1 MRKESNTF
9 WMRGRKKNTDEG
21 PAKKTLYTLKL
32 DPEQLEKLEAVC
44 DKRLFG
50 WYHVDH
56 SLFAFKAPIEGV
68 NVVAYKSGKV
78 VIQGK
83 GTEAFV
89 QNVVEMEVTGE
100 PRMGYDE
107 VHHPEWFEPH
117 AGVDEAG
124 KGDFFG
130 PLVSC
135 CVIADGDM
143 VRHWQEE
150 GVKDSKSLTDGSI
163 LGLEKIILKTRG
175 VVVKKTLAS
184 MPRYNDLM
192 SRPQA
197 NLNKLLAWFHAKSIA
212 AALEKRT
219 VEWGLLDQFSKAPLT
234 QQQLSKDGVEFNLK
248 MRTKAE
254 SDPVVAAASIC
265 ARAEFV
271 RQMRKLSVEFGEEL
285 KKGAGAAVKQQGF
298 ELVEKLGSHRL
309 KDFAKVHF
317 KTAYEVLGLPVP
329 EKPSWRR

>member
-1 MRKESNTF
+1 M
-9 WMRGRKKNTDEG
+9 KK
-21 PAKKTLYTLKL
+21 KKSADDAPKIKTIYTITLEPDQLDKL
-32 DPEQLEKLEAVC
+32 QAIC
-44 DKRLFG
+44 DKRMYGYF
-50 WYHVDH
+50 HVDH
-56 SLFAFKAPIEGV
+56 SLFAFKAPYEQV
-68 NVVAYKSGKV
+68 NIVAYKSGKI

-83 GTEAFV
+83 GMEAFV
-89 QNVVEMEVTGE
+89 QNILEPEVTGQ

-107 VHHPEWFEPH
+107 VHHPEWFEAH

-124 KGDFFG
+124 KGDLFG

-163 LGLEKIILKTRG
+163 LRLEKIILRTKG
-175 VVVKKTLAS
+175 VVVRKTFPT
-184 MPRYNDLM
+184 MKRYNELM
-192 SRPQA
+192 SKPNA
-197 NLNKLLAWFHAKSIA
+197 NLNKLLAWFHAKSVE

-219 VEWGLLDQFSKAPLT
+219 VEWGMLDQFSKVPLT
-234 QQQLSKDGVEFNLK
+234 QQQLKKDGVDFNLK
-248 MRTKAE
+248 MQTKAE
-254 SDPVVAAASIC
+254 ADPVVAAASIC

-285 KKGAGAAVKQQGF
+285 KKGASAQVKKQGE
-298 ELVEKLGSHRL
+298 ELVAKLGAHRL

-317 KTAYEVLGLPVP
+317 KTAYEILGLPVP
-329 EKPSWRR
+329 KKPSFYNR

>member
-1 MRKESNTF
+1 MTDSIKIL
-9 WMRGRKKNTDEG
+9 MKK
-21 PAKKTLYTLKL
+21 KKSADDAPKVTTIYTIKL
-32 DPEQLEKLEAVC
+32 EPEQLEKLEAVC
-44 DKRLFG
+44 DKRMYG
-50 WYHVDH
+50 YYHVDH
-56 SLFAFKAPIEGV
+56 SLFAFKAPYENV

-89 QNVVEMEVTGE
+89 QNILEAEVTGE

-107 VHHPEWFEPH
+107 IHHPEWFEAH

-124 KGDFFG
+124 KGDLFG

-150 GVKDSKSLTDGSI
+150 GVKDSNCLSDGSM
-163 LGLEKIILKTRG
+163 LRLEKIILNSWG
-175 VVVKKTLAS
+175 VVVKKTFPT
-184 MPRYNDLM
+184 MQRYNELM
-192 SRPQA
+192 AKPNA
-197 NLNKLLAWFHAKSIA
+197 NLNKLLAWFHAKSVA
-212 AALEKRT
+212 SALSVRQ
-219 VEWGLLDQFSKAPLT
+219 VEWGMLDQFSKTPLT
-234 QQQLSKDGVEFNLK
+234 QQQLKKDGVDFDLQ

-285 KKGAGAAVKQQGF
+285 KKGAA
-298 ELVEKLGSHRL
+298 
-309 KDFAKVHF
+309 
-317 KTAYEVLGLPVP
+317 
-329 EKPSWRR
+329 

>member
-1 MRKESNTF
+1 MTDSIKF
-9 WMRGRKKNTDEG
+9 LMKK
-21 PAKKTLYTLKL
+21 KKSADDAPKVTTLYTIKL
-32 DPEQLEKLEAVC
+32 EPEQMEKLQAVC
-44 DKRLFG
+44 DKRMYG
-50 WYHVDH
+50 YYHVDH
-56 SLFAFKAPIEGV
+56 SMFAFKAPYEKV
-68 NVVAYKSGKV
+68 NIVAYKSGKV

-89 QNVVEMEVTGE
+89 QNILEAEVTGE

-107 VHHPEWFEPH
+107 IHHPEWFEAH

-124 KGDFFG
+124 KGDLFG

-163 LGLEKIILKTRG
+163 LRLEKIILRTKG
-175 VVVKKTLAS
+175 VVVKKTFPT
-184 MPRYNDLM
+184 MQRYNELM
-192 SRPQA
+192 SKPNA
-197 NLNKLLAWFHAKSIA
+197 NLNKLLAWFHAKSVASAISV
-212 AALEKRT
+212 RQ
-219 VEWGLLDQFSKAPLT
+219 VEWGMLDQFSKVPLT
-234 QQQLSKDGVEFNLK
+234 QQQLKKDGVDFDLQ

-285 KKGAGAAVKQQGF
+285 KKGAGAQVKKQGE
-298 ELVEKLGSHRL
+298 ELVEKLGAHRL

-317 KTAYEVLGLPVP
+317 KTAYEILGLPVP
-329 EKPSWRR
+329 KKPSYFK